1 MPDSALCGDAG
12 SLLDRGVGADAV
24 LPIEGRRIVV
34 ARTGRVLLDA
44 VDVCIDGTG
53 LTVILGPNGAG
64 KTLLLRVLV
73 NLAVADS
80 GLVRW
85 AGMPPDRARA
95 PRIGFVFQK
104 PMMLR
109 RSVLA
114 NVTYALAA
122 TAVPRPECASRA
134 REVLS
139 LACLDHL
146 AQTPARLLSG
156 GEQQRLALAR
166 ALAAEPD
173 VLLLDEPASSLDPAA
188 TLAIEKLIETVR
200 ARGTR
205 IVLVTHDIGQ
215 ARRLADTVLFMHRG
229 RILERAPAADFFD
242 HPSEPSARHFIEG
255 RIVL

>member
-1 MPDSALCGDAG
+1 MPDAALCNETDG
-12 SLLDRGVGADAV
+12 LLEQSRGQSSV
-24 LPIEGRRIVV
+24 LPIECRQVGIRRGGR
-34 ARTGRVLLDA
+34 ALLDS

-53 LTVILGPNGAG
+53 LTVVLGPNGAG

-73 NLAVADS
+73 NLVGPDS
-80 GLVRW
+80 GWVRW
-85 AGMPPDRARA
+85 AGTPPDRTRA
-95 PRIGFVFQK
+95 PRIGFLFQK

-114 NVTYALAA
+114 NVTYALSA
-122 TAVPRPECASRA
+122 TGLARRECNAKA
-134 REVLS
+134 GEVLALAS
-139 LACLDHL
+139 LEHL

-166 ALAAEPD
+166 ALAVEPD

-188 TLAIEKLIETVR
+188 ALAIEKLIERVR
-200 ARGTR
+200 ACGTR
-205 IVLVTHDIGQ
+205 CVLVTHDIGQ

-229 RILERAPAADFFD
+229 RIVERARAQAFFD
-242 HPSEPSARHFIEG
+242 EPAEQSARDFIEG

>member
-1 MPDSALCGDAG
+1 MPDSALCSETGGFLEQGIA
-12 SLLDRGVGADAV
+12 RDAV
-24 LPIEGRRIVV
+24 LPMECRQVV
-34 ARTGRVLLDA
+34 MARAGRVLLDG
-44 VDVCIDGTG
+44 VDVRIDGSG
-53 LTVILGPNGAG
+53 LTVVLGPNGAG

-73 NLAVADS
+73 NLVSPDS

-85 AGMPPDRARA
+85 ANKPPDRARA
-95 PRIGFVFQK
+95 PSIGFVFQK

-114 NVTYALAA
+114 NVIYALAA
-122 TAVPRPECASRA
+122 TAVPRAEREARA

-139 LACLDHL
+139 MASLHHL

-188 TLAIEKLIETVR
+188 TLAIENLIETAR

-229 RILERAPAADFFD
+229 RIVERAAAPAFFD
-242 HPSEPSARHFIEG
+242 NPAQPSARHFIEG